1 MSNIKNYK
9 VILDESGA
17 YQSGSVLPVDLFSS
31 DGTTSKVVSIGFF
44 DTSVTPP
51 VQVDKKTKPTDV
63 QYTIITDKLTDLF
76 YVVDEPVSEVSA
88 DIEFACDFCNLDSAG
103 ANELG
108 ASCTKPMN
116 TKDCDRDALIAM
128 LQTQIDELVK
138 IYGAVDG
145 LELTTENIKIEAG
158 QINLNTN
165 EVESLLTQINNLI
178 ALKGSDC
185 NNALFVKDCG
195 TQDILDKLQ
204 EVIDALN
211 TNSQSE
217 QLLLSSIDTK
227 LDELAEI
234 KDELVIANSTLIGI
248 KTNTDTINTN
258 LITVIDKLDTQ
269 ISALEDL
276 KVLVTETNTELST
289 ANTTLNT
296 ISTDVALIKSDVST
310 IKSDISEIKTDVKSI
325 ITKLDTI
332 ITSLTNI
339 ETKLDSIVTELQTI
353 NTTLQTEFDQT
364 QVKLDVIN
372 TTLESSLTSFQAK
385 DCSGADIGTPEV
397 AQKSVILNKITTTIC
412 NVDEITDPIVD
423 IIKTESDETQVK
435 LDEVKEAIENKEE
448 IDTTVSTIN
457 VCGFNQATNSYAKY
471 IIRHTKKINNT
482 TGVETEIQEFTSNG
496 LNWTTTI
503 PVDVNS
509 NPILFTIGECPILP
523 ESKPCYENKSYEI
536 PASKGLV
543 FAENTLFKY
552 GGSFFEGEGGII
564 EGNDISALVTHKEGD
579 RFGNGFDSLLE
590 TLPNKVSIRCSI
602 NSNAKVSVMQICGTT
617 PQLVDV
623 LSGLIVTNATPN
635 YTTNSIDVTWNDI
648 LNETSYDIYR
658 YVTSAG
664 ATTAVKIGSVTA
676 NTTSF
681 ADTTAQVLIN
691 YTYYV
696 VGVNSVSTTI
706 SSNATALLGVV
717 TGSLNLAWIGT
728 GYDTNEDLNMT
739 FTYTP

>member
-1 MSNIKNYK
+1 MAKPIISNNGLDPLKDLVNTGISIIVHEKDGDVTSPLFIKN
-9 VILDESGA
+9 D
-17 YQSGSVLPVDLFSS
+17 GSRWYLN
-31 DGTTSKVVSIGFF
+31 SKL
-44 DTSVTPP
+44 
-51 VQVDKKTKPTDV
+51 
-63 QYTIITDKLTDLF
+63 KLTSLCDPF
-76 YVVDEPVSEVSA
+76 DVAPVAEPNTVG
-88 DIEFACDFCNLDSAG
+88 L
-103 ANELG
+103 
-108 ASCTKPMN
+108 SCETPMSV
-116 TKDCDRDALIAM
+116 KDCGRDALIAM
-128 LQTQIDELVK
+128 LQTQLDELVK

-204 EVIDALN
+204 EIVTALN

-227 LDELAEI
+227 LNELVEI
-234 KDELVIANSTLIGI
+234 KDELVIANSTLTDI

-276 KVLVTETNTELST
+276 KVLVTKTNTELST

-296 ISTDVALIKSDVST
+296 ISADVALIKTDVST

-325 ITKLDTI
+325 LTKLDTI
-332 ITSLTNI
+332 ITSLSNI

-364 QVKLDVIN
+364 QVKLD
-372 TTLESSLTSFQAK
+372 
-385 DCSGADIGTPEV
+385 
-397 AQKSVILNKITTTIC
+397 
-412 NVDEITDPIVD
+412 EI
-423 IIKTESDETQVK
+423 
-435 LDEVKEAIENKEE
+435 KEAIENKEE

-457 VCGFNQATNSYAKY
+457 VCGFNQATNSYSKY
-471 IIRHTKKINNT
+471 IIRNTKKINNT

-496 LNWTTTI
+496 LNWTTI
-503 PVDVNS
+503 VPVDSNL
-509 NPILFTIGECPILP
+509 NPILFTVGECAPVELP
-523 ESKPCYENKSYEI
+523 ELCYENKSYEI
-536 PASKGLV
+536 PSNKGLV

-564 EGNDISALVTHKEGD
+564 EGNDISAVVTHKQGD
-579 RFGNGFDSLLE
+579 GFGNGFDSLLK
-590 TLPNKVSIRCSI
+590 TLPNKVAIRCST
-602 NSNAKVSVMQICGTT
+602 NSNAKISVMQVCGTT
-617 PQLVDV
+617 PQLLNVV
-623 LSGLIVTNATPN
+623 SGLIVANATPN

-664 ATTAVKIGSVTA
+664 ITTAVKIGSVPT
-676 NTTSF
+676 NTTFFS
-681 ADTTAQVLIN
+681 DTTAQPLIN
-691 YTYYV
+691 YTYYII
-696 VGVNSVSTTI
+696 GVNSISTSI
-706 SSNATALLGVV
+706 SSNAVALLEVV
-717 TGSLNLAWIGT
+717 TGSINLAWVGS
-728 GYDTNEDLNMT
+728 GYDSNEDLNMT
-739 FTYTP
+739 FNYTP